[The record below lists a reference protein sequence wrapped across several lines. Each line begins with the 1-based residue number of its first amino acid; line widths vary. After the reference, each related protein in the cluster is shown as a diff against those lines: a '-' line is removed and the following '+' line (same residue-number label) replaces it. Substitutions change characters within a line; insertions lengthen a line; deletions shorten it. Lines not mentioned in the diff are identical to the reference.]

1 MEQEPSDVIILSA
14 INQGAKKFDK
24 ISKKLKNIKEKLKNG
39 F

>member
-24 ISKKLKNIKEKLKNG
+24 ISKKHIKEKLKNG